1 MHASSF
7 DGDIRDFDRV
17 DDSSELPKVPG
28 IRRGLEDDSPSVMA
42 REMVAAFERFTRSAR
57 SSGQGSTDKHV
68 GAKKTSKK
76 KKATNFTF
84 STVLASW
91 LKTRRRNG
99 LFVDPYDPD
108 ARSPGVRFKAALKA
122 GFDRA
127 LASR

>member
-7 DGDIRDFDRV
+7 DGDIRDFDRG

-28 IRRGLEDDSPSVMA
+28 TRRGLEDDSPSVMA
-42 REMVAAFERFTRSAR
+42 REMVAAFERFTRSVR

-76 KKATNFTF
+76 KKATNLTF

>member
-7 DGDIRDFDRV
+7 DGDIRDFDGV
-17 DDSSELPKVPG
+17 DDSSELRKVPG
-28 IRRGLEDDSPSVMA
+28 IRPELQEESLEVMA

-57 SSGQGSTDKHV
+57 SSGQGSTDTPV
-68 GAKKTSKK
+68 GTKKNAKKKSVK
-76 KKATNFTF
+76 NLSF

-99 LFVDPYDPD
+99 LFVDPYEPD
-108 ARSPGVRFKAALKA
+108 SRKPSARFKSELKA
-122 GFDRA
+122 GFDRV